1 MFTFCLFSADTTSW
15 AKQREK
21 KKKPYRPCPY
31 CHAFKSALS
40 DHIKR
45 CHSKEEVVKKA
56 LLLRK
61 SARIKAFSQMRQDGI
76 MHQKNKE
83 ENGIIRENVQPQLVN

>member
-1 MFTFCLFSADTTSW
+1 MFTFCLFSADTTSG

-61 SARIKAFSQMRQDGI
+61 SNEKGRNHAAKEQGRKW
-76 MHQKNKE
+76 HNK
-83 ENGIIRENVQPQLVN
+83 RK